1 MLHSRLVR
9 LSFVDHLNQLL
20 PASVVATHSS
30 ETWDALLRV
39 ATMSIAPHATP
50 ELNYARCVFD
60 ELARSGTR
68 SFVTQLRGAGLP
80 AAVTID
86 VGTRGLTVFGSEVC
100 GGVRAGGMGNASVV
114 AI

>member
-20 PASVVATHSS
+20 PASVVAAHSS
-30 ETWDALLRV
+30 VTWDALLRV
-39 ATMSIAPHATP
+39 AALSVAPGASP

-60 ELARSGTR
+60 ELVRSGTR
-68 SFVTQLRGAGLP
+68 SFVSQLRGAELP
-80 AAVTID
+80 AAVTVD

-100 GGVRAGGMGNASVV
+100 GGVREAARAMHHW
-114 AI
+114 